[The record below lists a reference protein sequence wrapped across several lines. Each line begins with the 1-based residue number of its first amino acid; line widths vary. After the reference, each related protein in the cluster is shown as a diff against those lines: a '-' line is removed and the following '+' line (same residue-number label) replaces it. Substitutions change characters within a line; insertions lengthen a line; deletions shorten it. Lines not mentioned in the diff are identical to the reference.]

1 MQRRKWLL
9 SLKGS
14 QDPSPLRGPIYPGLQ
29 PCSLERGCVLRC
41 ISSPRSALRE
51 PGVWSPRLPGVGW
64 GLTCSLQL
72 SDWGLASQE
81 GSGSG
86 VPGRTLRPLAI
97 GSAMQGLERTLLV
110 FMCVLGTPGK
120 TGVQGL
126 RDAGERGSREHG
138 WHPVP
143 TTRPLTF
150 AHQQAEKLGKAV
162 WEGEAW
168 GRDPLPSRWEGGWS
182 SWRPCPAGPLGCTC
196 SVLGWGP
203 LPSWLVQGGSRSGH
217 CLVLAPPP

>member
-1 MQRRKWLL
+1 M
-9 SLKGS
+9 S
-14 QDPSPLRGPIYPGLQ
+14 GPPAGGQ
-29 PCSLERGCVLRC
+29 G
-41 ISSPRSALRE
+41 
-51 PGVWSPRLPGVGW
+51 G

-97 GSAMQGLERTLLV
+97 GSAMRGLERRLLV
-110 FMCVLGTPGK
+110 FVCVLGTPGK

-126 RDAGERGSREHG
+126 SDARERGSGEPG
-138 WHPVP
+138 WHSVP

-150 AHQQAEKLGKAV
+150 AHPQAERLGKAV

-168 GRDPLPSRWEGGWS
+168 GRDAPPLC
-182 SWRPCPAGPLGCTC
+182 WREAGPPGALARLDLWDAH
-196 SVLGWGP
+196 VLAGVGP
-203 LPSWLVQGGSRSGH
+203 LPSWLVQGGPRSGH